1 MTNHLNHEQLCDLLL
16 ANHAGSLSADSRE
29 IERSRE
35 HVRDCHICAAE
46 LSMLDHSLS
55 LFRSTADAWANY
67 EWHNHG
73 SLLQNHRLKPVASSN
88 GLRAFF
94 ARPAIWATA
103 AAVALFAAALPITLH
118 YMPDSSK
125 TEAPPAAVAHST
137 NTAQSD
143 EALLEE
149 IDQTLSSTIPTPMQP
164 LADPTA
170 SQSNTQ
176 RKN

>member
-29 IERSRE
+29 IELSRQ
-35 HVRDCHICAAE
+35 HVRDCHTCAAE
-46 LSMLDHSLS
+46 LSMLDRSLS
-55 LFRSTADAWANY
+55 LFRSTADAWASY
-67 EWHNHG
+67 EWHNHQ
-73 SLLQNHRLKPVASSN
+73 SLLQNHRLKPAASNN

-118 YMPDSSK
+118 YLPDSSK
-125 TEAPPAAVAHST
+125 TEAPAAVVHTT
-137 NTAQSD
+137 NTSQSD

-149 IDQTLSSTIPTPMQP
+149 IDQTLSSTVPAPMQP

>member
-16 ANHAGSLSADSRE
+16 ANHASSLPVNLRE

-35 HVRDCHICAAE
+35 HIRDCHICAAE

-67 EWHNHG
+67 EWHNHQ
-73 SLLQNHRLKPVASSN
+73 SLLQNRSLKPSASSN
-88 GLRAFF
+88 GLLAFF

-103 AAVALFAAALPITLH
+103 AAVALLAAALPITLH
-118 YMPDSSK
+118 YLPDSSK
-125 TEAPPAAVAHST
+125 TAAPAAVVRTT
-137 NTAQSD
+137 NTSQSD

-149 IDQTLSSTIPTPMQP
+149 IDQTLSSTVPTPMQP

-170 SQSNTQ
+170 SQSNSQ